1 MVQKRRKI
9 QYYNTKSRSR
19 LHGFLIAI
27 VLIFILTSTFISHGK
42 LYSSTNKSQGSNM
55 IYLTE
60 ENSLAENSI
69 QIVWGQPSAVVSKY
83 ILIRDNLPFTT
94 FHNGINTY
102 QDTGLIPNTYYKYQ
116 IEAITETGAKIYS
129 NAENIET
136 NNSYETPLT
145 ITNHQIYSSYS
156 AFGDSIT
163 FGQDASVSWY
173 DLVSRYLKKKE
184 ETKSFNDGVSGDTT
198 VNLLARITQELA
210 IQKPDI
216 VTLMIGT
223 NDVRGG
229 SLDSPAITNLEYKNN
244 VQKILSQID
253 PSNTRSVFLIS
264 IPYFNISK
272 ASSVGESAATIPRL
286 LEFNKILIGLA
297 NQFGIP
303 YIDVESRMQQIKGVL
318 NINGLH
324 PNNKGDSFIASQV
337 INEIALFNK

>member
-1 MVQKRRKI
+1 M
-9 QYYNTKSRSR
+9 
-19 LHGFLIAI
+19 HGFLIAI

-42 LYSSTNKSQGSNM
+42 LYSSTNKSQSNNI

-60 ENSLAENSI
+60 EQDPVDNSI
-69 QIVWGQPSAVVSKY
+69 QIVWGQPSEAVSEY
-83 ILIRDNLPFTT
+83 ILIRDGLPFTT
-94 FHNGINTY
+94 FPNGVNTY

-116 IEAITETGAKIYS
+116 IEAITETGDKVYS
-129 NAENIET
+129 NVENIET

-173 DLVSRYLKKKE
+173 DLVSQYLNKKE
-184 ETKSFNDGVSGDTT
+184 GTKSFNDGVSGDTT
-198 VNLLARITQELA
+198 VNLLARITKELA
-210 IQKPDI
+210 SQKPDI

-223 NDVRGG
+223 NDLRGG
-229 SLDSPAITNLEYKNN
+229 SLDSPAITNLEYKDN
-244 VQKILSQID
+244 VEEILSQID

-264 IPYFNISK
+264 IPYFDIQK
-272 ASSVGESAATIPRL
+272 ASSVGESAATMPRL

-303 YIDVESRMQQIKGVL
+303 YIDVESGMQQMKGVL

-337 INEIALFNK
+337 INEIALFNR